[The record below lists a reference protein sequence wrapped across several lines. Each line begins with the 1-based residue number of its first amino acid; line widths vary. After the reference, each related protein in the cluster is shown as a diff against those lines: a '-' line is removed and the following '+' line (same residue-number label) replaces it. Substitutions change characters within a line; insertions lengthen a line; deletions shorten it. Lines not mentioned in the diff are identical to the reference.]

1 MINCED
7 EFCRKNK
14 CIIFFY
20 FSQTSERDS
29 LDENILVDES
39 YSPKDNTNNPTLP
52 TENNDYNVYQQLH
65 KISNS
70 QLLGK
75 KLETTEL

>member
-1 MINCED
+1 MHN
-7 EFCRKNK
+7 F
-14 CIIFFY
+14 FFY

-39 YSPKDNTNNPTLP
+39 YSPKDNTNPTLP